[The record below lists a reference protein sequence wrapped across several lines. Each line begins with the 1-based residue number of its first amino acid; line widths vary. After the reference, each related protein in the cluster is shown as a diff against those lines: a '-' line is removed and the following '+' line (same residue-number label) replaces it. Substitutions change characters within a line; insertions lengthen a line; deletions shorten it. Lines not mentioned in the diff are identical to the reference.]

1 MAALTAQ
8 VPPKKDA
15 LRERKTAHNLR
26 AAQLAERAQ
35 ECNEGMSPVLVQA
48 LSEQISDFPHVEY
61 SHCLAQSS
69 RITELE
75 AKLVETKI
83 KLARLRQQHPPSSRL
98 TAARGEATAERQMT
112 ELIEL
117 NEHIDEGREQ
127 VEERSAKLK
136 DTQKTAQQSATRK
149 AELERELKA
158 KKRALQEAGSAEDAR
173 VGELVEW

>member
-1 MAALTAQ
+1 
-8 VPPKKDA
+8 
-15 LRERKTAHNLR
+15 
-26 AAQLAERAQ
+26 
-35 ECNEGMSPVLVQA
+35 
-48 LSEQISDFPHVEY
+48 
-61 SHCLAQSS
+61 
-69 RITELE
+69 
-75 AKLVETKI
+75 
-83 KLARLRQQHPPSSRL
+83 
-98 TAARGEATAERQMT
+98 MT